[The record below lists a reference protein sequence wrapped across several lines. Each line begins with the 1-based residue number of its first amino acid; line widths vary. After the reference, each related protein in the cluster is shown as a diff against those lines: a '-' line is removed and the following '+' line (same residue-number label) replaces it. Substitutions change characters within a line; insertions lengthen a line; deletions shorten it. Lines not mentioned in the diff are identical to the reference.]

1 MPVRAVRR
9 RPQSFRIIWGFR
21 IVTWGFRL
29 ARRCILPAPE
39 TRPCAWLVTTQKDAV
54 NLCEAARE
62 LVAPLPLYWLEIGM
76 KIDRE
81 EEFLRAVERILE
93 SAPAG
98 R

>member
-1 MPVRAVRR
+1 
-9 RPQSFRIIWGFR
+9 
-21 IVTWGFRL
+21 
-29 ARRCILPAPE
+29 
-39 TRPCAWLVTTQKDAV
+39 VTTQKDAV

-62 LVAPLPLYWLEIGM
+62 LVAPLPLYWLEIAM

-81 EEFLRAVERILE
+81 EESLRAVERILE